1 MSTPSPQES
10 MLLPTHRSYTITIK
24 SFPPGH
30 WGLMSFKNVPD
41 PFIWM
46 ADYLVPNVQLA
57 QRNCPVI
64 PKGKQVEFGFTVT
77 NATEEQKQA
86 GYVDG
91 KYTFTFDPP
100 SENTEE
106 FVGKVNHPK
115 LDLAEDTFTA
125 KGTEP
130 TSAAKGNEPKSE
142 Y

>member
-1 MSTPSPQES
+1 MSTPSPQEA
-10 MLLPTHRSYTITIK
+10 MPLPTNRSYTITIK

-30 WGLMSFKNVPD
+30 LGIMSFKNSPD
-41 PFIWM
+41 PFIQM

-57 QRNCPVI
+57 HKNCPVT
-64 PKGKQVEFGFTVT
+64 PKGQQVQFGFTVT

-91 KYTFTFDPP
+91 EYTFTFVPP
-100 SENTEE
+100 TENTEE
-106 FVGKVNHPK
+106 FGGQLKHPK

-130 TSAAKGNEPKSE
+130 TSAAKGKEPKSG

>member
-10 MLLPTHRSYTITIK
+10 MLLPTRRSYSITI
-24 SFPPGH
+24 SHFPSGH
-30 WGLMSFKNVPD
+30 LGVMSFKNVPD

-57 QRNCPVI
+57 HRNCPVI
-64 PKGKQVEFGFTVT
+64 PKGKQVQFEFIVT

-91 KYTFTFDPP
+91 KYTFTFVPP
-100 SENTEE
+100 TENTEE
-106 FVGKVNHPK
+106 FTGLLNHPK
-115 LDLAEDTFTA
+115 VDDAEDTFTA
-125 KGTEP
+125 KGNEP
-130 TSAAKGNEPKSE
+130 TSAAKGNEAKSE